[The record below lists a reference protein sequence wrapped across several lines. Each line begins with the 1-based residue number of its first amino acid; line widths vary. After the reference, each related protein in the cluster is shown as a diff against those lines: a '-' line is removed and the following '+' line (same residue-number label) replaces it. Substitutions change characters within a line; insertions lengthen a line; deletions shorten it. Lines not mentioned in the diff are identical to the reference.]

1 MKWRTAFA
9 FTQIV
14 SNSIMAEQPSV
25 YSHYFTFE
33 LVDSSVTGIHK
44 MNKNYV
50 TVIVNYLS
58 DN

>member
-1 MKWRTAFA
+1 
-9 FTQIV
+9 
-14 SNSIMAEQPSV
+14 MAEQPSV